1 MTELTFSLSQLGP
14 QDGPAYAAVL
24 AASPDTGAIG
34 SAVRFEIDPY
44 QALMSLHRDTVGVVA
59 ETPGF
64 DGFVGSGL
72 IRFGQCQWE
81 GEVRSSALLNTL
93 VVHPDYRRRGL
104 ASQLAKWREEFA
116 RLRIGEGGVI
126 WAIIQRN
133 NTGSERTA
141 RKWAPQFLGS
151 RLAVVPLRIRSVPP
165 PRSRHLD
172 VRPALPD
179 DLDTVAEQLNRYY
192 RDYNLY
198 SPETR
203 SSLAAWLDETPF
215 DSPLHHYRIVTDKAG
230 HLLAGMGLSEN
241 CRLRTTLIT
250 HLPLILRV
258 LNLVFNVVP
267 TNGQLQEIALSR
279 LWYAPGQLEAAQH
292 LLETMRWEWR
302 ARGTSL
308 VLYADVRSRLMR
320 LLGVRERV
328 GKELVGI
335 AVRAPVPC
343 IEGRL
348 FCYA

>member
-1 MTELTFSLSQLGP
+1 MIELTFSLRQLGP

-24 AASPDTGAIG
+24 AASPDTGSIG

-44 QALMSLHRDTVGVVA
+44 QALMSLHWDTVGVVA
-59 ETPGF
+59 ETPGV

-104 ASQLAKWREEFA
+104 ASQLAKWREVFA
-116 RLRIGEGGVI
+116 RQRIGEGGVV

-151 RLAVVPLRIRSVPP
+151 RLSVVPLRMRSVPP
-165 PRSRHLD
+165 RCSRNFD
-172 VRPALPD
+172 VRPALPE

-198 SPETR
+198 SPETK
-203 SSLAAWLDETPF
+203 SSLVAWLDEAPF
-215 DSPLHHYRIVTDKAG
+215 NSPFRHYRIVTDKAG
-230 HLLAGMGLSEN
+230 SLLAGMGLSEN

-250 HLPLILRV
+250 HLHLVLRV
-258 LNLVFNVVP
+258 LNMVFNVVP
-267 TNGQLQEIALSR
+267 TNGELREIALSR
-279 LWYAPGQLEAAQH
+279 LWYAPGQLKAAQH

-302 ARGTSL
+302 AIGTSL
-308 VLYADVRSRLMR
+308 VLYADVRSQLVR
-320 LLGVRERV
+320 LLGVRERI

-343 IEGRL
+343 TQGKL
-348 FCYA
+348 CYYA